1 MSKIGKHMRGHFVAY
16 LALFFALGGTS
27 IAAVNT
33 LPKNSVGSSQ
43 IKNGSIQKVDISKR
57 TVSSLRGLRGPRG
70 LTGPT
75 GATGATGATGSQGG
89 QGLPG
94 TQGPSGVVGYVT
106 NTDAPGAIDIDA
118 EPVVCQTA
126 PQVAG
131 SSETAR
137 IDDWFSGVP
146 AASAAMTFFL
156 RTVYSTDG
164 GTTWNN

>member
-1 MSKIGKHMRGHFVAY
+1 
-16 LALFFALGGTS
+16 
-27 IAAVNT
+27 
-33 LPKNSVGSSQ
+33 
-43 IKNGSIQKVDISKR
+43 
-57 TVSSLRGLRGPRG
+57 
-70 LTGPT
+70 
-75 GATGATGATGSQGG
+75 
-89 QGLPG
+89 
-94 TQGPSGVVGYVT
+94 VVGYVT

-164 GTTWNN
+164 GTTWNNLDATAVSRGGSTTTGIWAHATNMALLDLTQGTSYIFGVQIGRITGTTDPSDSRCEVLAQITRS